1 MAEKRYFFLKLPDD
15 FFQSLKIKKL
25 RRLAGGDTYTIIYLK
40 MQLLSL
46 KNGGYLTYEG
56 VEDDLAD
63 ELALMLDESPEDIK
77 MTMAFMSSN
86 GLMESTDNPDK
97 YLLPEAAASFINEGR
112 SAERVRRYRER
123 QKALPKPNVD
133 NALHCNANVTPETL
147 QPVTCN
153 QTCYGEI
160 EIEKELEQESEKEKE
175 KTCAPSGASSSGKGK
190 PSKKEADARA
200 AIMEYTENLN
210 LQETLGQFLEMRREI
225 KKPMSGKAM
234 KMLTSKLDN
243 LASSDAEKI
252 AMLEE
257 SIINGWQSV
266 WPLKNQPAQ
275 PKKAVPD
282 CLNWGKEGNLH

>member
-1 MAEKRYFFLKLPDD
+1 MAEKRYFFLKLPED

-25 RRLAGGDTYTIIYLK
+25 RRIAGGDTYTIIYLK

-63 ELALMLDESPEDIK
+63 ELALMLDESSEDIK
-77 MTMAFMSSN
+77 MTLAFLTAN
-86 GLMESTDNPDK
+86 GLIEQSTENPDSF
-97 YLLPEAAASFINEGR
+97 LLPEAAASFIREGS
-112 SAERVRRYRER
+112 SASRMRKLRER
-123 QKALPKPNVD
+123 QKKELPEPEE
-133 NALHCNANVTPETL
+133 ASHCDE
-147 QPVTCN
+147 PVTDMRH
-153 QTCYGEI
+153 TSVTVPEHRYGEL
-160 EIEKELEQESEKEKE
+160 EKELELEKEKE
-175 KTCAPSGASSSGKGK
+175 KKKKGAPAGASSSRLD
-190 PSKKEADARA
+190 KKETEARKVIA
-200 AIMEYTENLN
+200 EYTENVD
-210 LQETLGQFLEMRREI
+210 LQEALGQFLTMRKDI
-225 KKPMSGKAM
+225 KKPMSGKSM
-234 KMLTSKLDN
+234 KMLTTKLDN

-257 SIINGWQSV
+257 SVINGWQSV